1 MNLRHGQRG
10 ITMWGIGVIVLVGL
24 FFLFL
29 FFKLFPPYM
38 EDAQVASAI
47 DAFATS
53 YDARTKAPP
62 EVIEAIEKRLDIEN
76 VKGMNARKDIV
87 IVPDGN
93 TYAIEAKYVVEV
105 PMMGNVSVLLD
116 FNHRV
121 VVR

>member
-1 MNLRHGQRG
+1 MNLQSRQRG
-10 ITMWGIGVIVLVGL
+10 ITMWGIGIIVLVGL

-38 EDAQVASAI
+38 QDAQVGSAI
-47 DAFATS
+47 NSFAES

-62 EVIEAIEKRLDIEN
+62 EVIESIEKRLDIEGVTN
-76 VKGMNARKDIV
+76 VNARKDIV
-87 IVPDGN
+87 VVPDGN
-93 TYAIEAKYVVEV
+93 TYAIEAKYIVEV
-105 PMMGNVSVLLD
+105 PMFGNASVLLD